1 MDDERVDIEYAEDMF
16 DLRDGEVPVEAP
28 LVPDQV
34 GDHL

>member
-1 MDDERVDIEYAEDMF
+1 MF

-34 GDHL
+34 GDHLWKSNH